1 MAYLSLTTVGS
12 SCHWSVYSS
21 SAKAEMY
28 FQNLGIYDF
37 FKTSANLS
45 YDQKCWHFSDHT
57 NVVLTCSFVQRQR
70 YCVNKLH
77 LLATSLVANYW
88 SGTATQSTKSLWHL
102 AAGLLNYSIYLY
114 YSIVCTTAYH
124 IRPHG
129 NSASLQHW
137 VCLWKVLRGVLSSYT
152 TQMSQIET
160 AVSFLTSWSKW
171 TCPHTI
177 SHI

>member
-37 FKTSANLS
+37 LKTSANLS

-88 SGTATQSTKSLWHL
+88 FGTATQSTKSLWHL
-102 AAGLLNYSIYLY
+102 AAGSLNYSIPVLQHSVY
-114 YSIVCTTAYH
+114 YSLPYTSTLLLMATVLLYNTECVCERFCMVFLAPT
-124 IRPHG
+124 
-129 NSASLQHW
+129 Q
-137 VCLWKVLRGVLSSYT
+137 LRRVR
-152 TQMSQIET
+152 
-160 AVSFLTSWSKW
+160 
-171 TCPHTI
+171 
-177 SHI
+177 